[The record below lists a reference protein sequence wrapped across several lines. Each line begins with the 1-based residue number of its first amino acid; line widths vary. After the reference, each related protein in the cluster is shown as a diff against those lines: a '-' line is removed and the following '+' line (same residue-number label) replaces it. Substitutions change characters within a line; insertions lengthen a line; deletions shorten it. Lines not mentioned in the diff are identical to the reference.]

1 MGRPPAAMAI
11 DAALEAE
18 LAALHPASFA
28 WTLACCGFRRE
39 EAEDVLQ
46 TAYLKILDGRAR
58 FDGRAS
64 LKTWL
69 FAVVRRTAI
78 DARRRNLVA
87 TLGLERLFA
96 ARAPSPAE
104 TSGDAAEQAQVRR
117 ALGRLARRQREA
129 LELVFYHDFTV
140 EEAAQVMNVSVGAAR
155 VHYQRGKQRLGEIL
169 R

>member
-1 MGRPPAAMAI
+1 MRRPPAVMAI

-18 LAALHPASFA
+18 LAVLHPASFA

-69 FAVVRRTAI
+69 FAVLRRTAI

-96 ARAPSPAE
+96 ARAPSEP
-104 TSGDAAEQAQVRR
+104 SGDAAEQAQVRR

-140 EEAAQVMNVSVGAAR
+140 EEAAQVMDVSVGAAR